1 MPDHIERLLDALEG
15 STRTTTE
22 VIGEVRVLKEDLGH
36 RMSEVESELGTMNA
50 HLDNLVREAQ
60 ITNQL
65 LRDDMEDRKKEAEVR
80 QQVEA
85 EEREWR
91 RQLELRRLDRDEKVA
106 DDNRSMVKK
115 VGEEAWLIIKQ
126 PLGYLI
132 AGVIG
137 WFLLHYAMMPPP
149 GILPTGAP

>member
-1 MPDHIERLLDALEG
+1 MADHTERILDALEA

-22 VIGEVRVLKEDLGH
+22 VMGDMRTLKDDLGH

-50 HLDNLVREAQ
+50 HLDNLVRETQ

-65 LRDDMEDRKKEAEVR
+65 LRDDMEDRKREAEVR
-80 QQVEA
+80 QKVEA

-91 RQLELRRLDRDEKVA
+91 RQLELRRLDRTEQVE
-106 DDNRSMVKK
+106 DDNRATYKK
-115 VGEEAWLIIKQ
+115 IGAEAWAIFKQ

-132 AGVIG
+132 AGIIG
-137 WFLLHYAMMPPP
+137 WLLLQYFVLPQGIVP
-149 GILPTGAP
+149 GSP